1 MVDAIAVKVKQRG
14 RMGAQQTILG
24 ARNVSKAFF
33 GNPVLRDVSIELVGG
48 RIHALLGENGAGKST
63 LINLLSG
70 TLRPDSGEIVIDGRP
85 IASLAPR
92 EAHGLGVA
100 VVQQEL
106 SLAPHLSIAENI
118 GLGAYPPRGGI
129 VDYAGLAAAVDRI
142 AKELGLVESPDTP
155 VGGLPLGR
163 RQIVEIAKALYIKP
177 RVLVLDEPTSSLA
190 APDVAILMRLV
201 RRLRDR
207 GVAILYI
214 SHRLNEILDFCDY
227 VTVLKDGSVTADRPL
242 AGLDPT
248 GLVRLMVGRDPRNLF
263 PTYASQ
269 STSDLV
275 LETKAFRAGGA
286 LDVDF
291 ELHRGE
297 ILGIGG
303 LVGHGQEDFMTGLYG
318 ATRAE
323 AEAFRVFTNGAVVRT
338 APFAKVADANAVGVA
353 YVPADR
359 RKEGLILP
367 HSIDFN
373 LLLPLFASHSAQRRR
388 RARETT
394 ITERL
399 AQRLAIRGDR
409 GRPAQALSGGN
420 QQKVALSKWLTLE
433 PSVLL
438 LNDPTRGVDVETKR
452 EIYLALRAMA
462 AEGKAVVLLSSD
474 TPELVH
480 LCDRVMV
487 FNKGRVAATLTHAA
501 ASEEA
506 IVAAAM
512 GVRQTPTLEG
522 EAV

>member
-1 MVDAIAVKVKQRG
+1 
-14 RMGAQQTILG
+14 MGVTQTILG

-70 TLRPDSGEIVIDGRP
+70 TLRPDSGEILVDGRP
-85 IASLAPR
+85 TASLTPY
-92 EAHGLGVA
+92 EAYQLGVA

-118 GLGAYPPRGGI
+118 GLGAYPRRGGV
-129 VDYAGLAAAVDRI
+129 VDYGRLATAVADI
-142 AKELGLVESPDTP
+142 AKELDLAEPLDMA
-155 VGGLPLGR
+155 VGRLPLGR
-163 RQIVEIAKALYIKP
+163 RQIVEIAKALFIKP
-177 RVLVLDEPTSSLA
+177 RVLILDEPTSSLA

-263 PTYASQ
+263 PPYAVQ
-269 STSDLV
+269 STGDLV

-286 LDVDF
+286 ADVSF
-291 ELHRGE
+291 ELYRGE

-303 LVGHGQEDFMTGLYG
+303 LVGHGQEDFMMGLYG
-318 ATRAE
+318 AIRAE
-323 AEAFRVFTNGAVVRT
+323 AERFRVFANGAVLRN

-373 LLLPLFASHSAQRRR
+373 LLLPLFASHSAERRR
-388 RARETT
+388 RVQETT

-399 AQRLAIRGDR
+399 AQRLNIRGDR

-462 AEGKAVVLLSSD
+462 AEGKAVVFLSSD

-487 FNKGRVAATLTHAA
+487 FNKGRVAATLPHAE

-512 GVRQTPTLEG
+512 GVRQAPTLEG

>member
-1 MVDAIAVKVKQRG
+1 VD
-14 RMGAQQTILG
+14 QTRLE
-24 ARNVSKAFF
+24 ARSVSKAFF
-33 GNPVLRDVSIELVGG
+33 GNPVLREVSIALVAG

-70 TLRPDSGEIVIDGRP
+70 TLRPDRGEILVDGRP
-85 IASLAPR
+85 IASLTPQ
-92 EAHGLGVA
+92 EAHQLGVA

-118 GLGAYPPRGGI
+118 GLGAYPRGGGV
-129 VDYAGLAAAVDRI
+129 VDYGRLAATVSEI
-142 AKELGLVESPDTP
+142 GEELGLAESLDTP
-155 VGGLPLGR
+155 IGRLPLGR
-163 RQIVEIAKALYIKP
+163 RQIVEIAKALYIRP
-177 RVLVLDEPTSSLA
+177 RVLILDEPTSSLS
-190 APDVAILMRLV
+190 APDVAILMKLV

-248 GLVRLMVGRDPRNLF
+248 GLVRLMVGRDPQNLF
-263 PTYASQ
+263 PPYASC
-269 STSDLV
+269 SSSELV
-275 LETKAFRAGGA
+275 LETNAFRAGGA
-286 LDVDF
+286 VDVDF
-291 ELHRGE
+291 ELYRGE

-303 LVGHGQEDFMTGLYG
+303 LVGHGQEDFMMGLYG
-318 ATRAE
+318 AIPAQAE
-323 AEAFRVFTNGAVVRT
+323 GFRVFANGAPVRN
-338 APFAKVADANAVGVA
+338 APFAKVAEANAARIA

-359 RKEGLILP
+359 RKEGLLLP

-373 LLLPLFASHSAQRRR
+373 LLLPMFASHSAERRKG
-388 RARETT
+388 AQETA

-399 AQRLAIRGDR
+399 AQRLNIRGDR
-409 GRPAQALSGGN
+409 RRPAQALSGGN
-420 QQKVALSKWLTLE
+420 QQKVALSKWLPLE

-474 TPELVH
+474 TTELVH

-487 FNKGRVAATLTHAA
+487 FNKGKVAATLPHAE

-512 GVRQTPTLEG
+512 GVRNAPALQG